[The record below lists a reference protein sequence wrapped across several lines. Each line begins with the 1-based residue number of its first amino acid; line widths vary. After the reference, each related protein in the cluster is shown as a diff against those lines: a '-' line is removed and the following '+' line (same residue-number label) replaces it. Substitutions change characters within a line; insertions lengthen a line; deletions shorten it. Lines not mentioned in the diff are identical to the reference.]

1 MSKEHAF
8 CPWCGAHFTQEE
20 KNTAIKQRQQ
30 CCPLCGR
37 PITVKYSGKR
47 VGAVLLLAALLC
59 VLDFGFLLLGVP
71 LAAVWLITAVC
82 AALLWGFRGSTVVF
96 EKAGDA
102 EETG

>member
-1 MSKEHAF
+1 MHSAR
-8 CPWCGAHFTQEE
+8 GAARILH
-20 KNTAIKQRQQ
+20 KKK
-30 CCPLCGR
+30 
-37 PITVKYSGKR
+37 KYSHKTAAAVLPFMWPADYSKIQRKARWSSAAPGGAALR
-47 VGAVLLLAALLC
+47 VGLW
-59 VLDFGFLLLGVP
+59 FLLLGVP